1 MKYRIAVSIL
11 LFSMLLAM
19 PVFAH
24 PPEGI
29 DLVFDPNKK
38 VLRVNIPHV
47 VDDPSKHYIEKVVV
61 ELNEEEIITQTF
73 KMQKD
78 KKTQEIMYVV
88 IDAQAGDKIAVTAY
102 CNISGK
108 KKGTLDVLL
117 LEMPEVE
124 EKK

>member
-1 MKYRIAVSIL
+1 MKYRVAVSIL
-11 LFSMLLAM
+11 LFSVLLVM

-24 PPEGI
+24 PPKGI
-29 DLVFDPNKK
+29 DLVFEQNTK
-38 VLRVNIPHV
+38 VLRVNIRHG
-47 VDDPSKHYIEKVVV
+47 VDDPSRHYIEKVVV

-78 KKTQEIMYVV
+78 KETQEIMYVV
-88 IDAQAGDKIAVTAY
+88 IDAQEGDKIAVTAY

-108 KKGTLDVLL
+108 KSGTLDVIL

-124 EKK
+124 EEK